1 MEIYLTAETCGFCQE
16 RKDNDSDSDS
26 TNLNANMKSLKNNKQ
41 TSVFSVKCKLQL
53 KRRTTL
59 GKRTHMRK
67 LNQGHIMVFS
77 PEVSKIPKELDPIL

>member
-1 MEIYLTAETCGFCQE
+1 MVSVKKEKITTQIQIHQ
-16 RKDNDSDSDS
+16 R
-26 TNLNANMKSLKNNKQ
+26 LNANMKSLKNNKQ

-53 KRRTTL
+53 KR
-59 GKRTHMRK
+59 K